1 MDNEKTAKLEGTHL
15 TSAAAFV
22 EGGIQEACEDACSI
36 CLEPYCDTDPS
47 TVTSCK
53 HEYHLQ
59 CILEWAQRSKQCPM
73 CWQFLS
79 LKDPASQE
87 LLEATEQE
95 RTLRMSRPQNAPIF
109 PHISFEDLDLH
120 NVRINSDDPE
130 LEERIMQHLAAA
142 AAMGR
147 ARRFTRRETS
157 HDRSS
162 AQGHPQ
168 ILLFSSRPNV
178 PPLPATTSVSND
190 TAADGGHPP
199 TLTVPSPITPLAV
212 VEEEQMQRSSLPMQ
226 VDSDSHSIGSA
237 SMTVQDV
244 DGRSSSF
251 PHRNV
256 GGQPSMEYHERS
268 GPSEM
273 PSFSESLKS
282 RFTSMSSRCKESF
295 AKATRGFRERL
306 SARNSAVTDHGQEA
320 QQEVS
325 AGIAGVTCMMEC
337 LDINGRNRGGTISI
351 SDDMEGRS
359 VLAPAR
365 QAIDDNRPNTC
376 SGNNS
381 EVNLCTAS
389 PGSSQ
394 VAPQALNDESS
405 SGNDLSSQKAVED
418 HSGGGTV
425 QVVEDHSG
433 GGTGLQGT
441 YAVLSP

>member
-1 MDNEKTAKLEGTHL
+1 MDNEKTPNLAGTHL

-22 EGGIQEACEDACSI
+22 EGGIQEACDDACSI
-36 CLEPYCDTDPS
+36 CLEPFCETDPS

-79 LKDPASQE
+79 LKDPSSQE
-87 LLEATEQE
+87 LLEAVEQE
-95 RTLRMSRPQNAPIF
+95 RTLRMNRPQNAPIF

-130 LEERIMQHLAAA
+130 LEDRIMQHLAAA

-162 AQGHPQ
+162 AQGQPQ
-168 ILLFSSRPNV
+168 ILLFSSHPNV
-178 PPLPATTSVSND
+178 PPLPPTTSVPNY
-190 TAADGGHPP
+190 TAAEGGHSP
-199 TLTVPSPITPLAV
+199 TVTVASPITPLVAV
-212 VEEEQMQRSSLPMQ
+212 DEEQSQRPSLPMQ
-226 VDSDSHSIGSA
+226 VDSDSHSIRSA
-237 SMTVQDV
+237 SMIVQAA

-251 PHRNV
+251 PHRNIA
-256 GGQPSMEYHERS
+256 GQPSMEYHERS

-273 PSFSESLKS
+273 QSFSESLKS
-282 RFTSMSSRCKESF
+282 RFTSMSFRCKESW

-306 SARNSAVTDHGQEA
+306 SARNSSVSDHGQES
-320 QQEVS
+320 QQEVN
-325 AGIAGVTCMMEC
+325 AGIAGATHMMEH
-337 LDINGRNRGGTISI
+337 LDPNGRNRGGVISV
-351 SDDMEGRS
+351 SVDVEGSS

-365 QAIDDNRPNTC
+365 QPIDDNLPNMC

-381 EVNLCTAS
+381 GVNLCTAN

-394 VAPQALNDESS
+394 VVPQPLNDESS
-405 SGNDLSSQKAVED
+405 SGNDLSSQKGVED
-418 HSGGGTV
+418 
-425 QVVEDHSG
+425 DSG

-441 YAVLSP
+441 HSALSP

>member
-36 CLEPYCDTDPS
+36 CLEPFCDTDPS

-73 CWQFLS
+73 CWQLLS

-147 ARRFTRRETS
+147 ARRFTRRETP

-178 PPLPATTSVSND
+178 SPLPATTSVPND
-190 TAADGGHPP
+190 TAAEGGHPP

-237 SMTVQDV
+237 SMTAQDV

-273 PSFSESLKS
+273 QSFSESLKS
-282 RFTSMSSRCKESF
+282 RFTSMSSRCRESF
-295 AKATRGFRERL
+295 AKATRGFRERM
-306 SARNSAVTDHGQEA
+306 SARNSTVTDHGQEA

-337 LDINGRNRGGTISI
+337 LDTNGRNRGGIMSI
-351 SDDMEGRS
+351 SDDTEGRS
-359 VLAPAR
+359 VFAPAR
-365 QAIDDNRPNTC
+365 QAIDDNHPNMC

-381 EVNLCTAS
+381 GVNLCTAS

-394 VAPQALNDESS
+394 VAPQALNGESS
-405 SGNDLSSQKAVED
+405 SGNDLSSQK
-418 HSGGGTV
+418 
-425 QVVEDHSG
+425 VVEDHSG

-441 YAVLSP
+441 NAVLSP

>member
-1 MDNEKTAKLEGTHL
+1 
-15 TSAAAFV
+15 
-22 EGGIQEACEDACSI
+22 
-36 CLEPYCDTDPS
+36 
-47 TVTSCK
+47 
-53 HEYHLQ
+53 
-59 CILEWAQRSKQCPM
+59 M
-73 CWQFLS
+73 CWQLLS

-178 PPLPATTSVSND
+178 PPLPATTSVPND
-190 TAADGGHPP
+190 TAAEGGHPP

-237 SMTVQDV
+237 SMTAQDV

-282 RFTSMSSRCKESF
+282 RFTSMSSRCRESF
-295 AKATRGFRERL
+295 AKATRGFRERM
-306 SARNSAVTDHGQEA
+306 SARNS

-325 AGIAGVTCMMEC
+325 AGIAGVTRMMEC
-337 LDINGRNRGGTISI
+337 LDTNGRNRGGIMSI

-365 QAIDDNRPNTC
+365 QAIDDNHPNMC

-381 EVNLCTAS
+381 GVNLCTAS

-394 VAPQALNDESS
+394 VAPQALNGESS
-405 SGNDLSSQKAVED
+405 SGNDLSSQK
-418 HSGGGTV
+418 
-425 QVVEDHSG
+425 VVEDHSG
-433 GGTGLQGT
+433 GGTGLQDT
-441 YAVLSP
+441 NAVLSP

>member
-1 MDNEKTAKLEGTHL
+1 MDDEKTSILAGTHL

-22 EGGIQEACEDACSI
+22 EGGIQEACDDACSI
-36 CLEPYCDTDPS
+36 CLEPFCETDPS

-79 LKDPASQE
+79 LKDPSSQE
-87 LLEATEQE
+87 LLEAMEQE
-95 RTLRMSRPQNAPIF
+95 RTLRMNRPQNAPIF

-168 ILLFSSRPNV
+168 ILLFSSHPSV
-178 PPLPATTSVSND
+178 PPLPATTSEGEHSATVTVS
-190 TAADGGHPP
+190 
-199 TLTVPSPITPLAV
+199 SPITPLAA
-212 VEEEQMQRSSLPMQ
+212 VEEEQLQRPSPPMQ
-226 VDSDSHSIGSA
+226 VDTDSHSVGSA
-237 SMTVQDV
+237 SMTAQAL
-244 DGRSSSF
+244 DGRSSSL
-251 PHRNV
+251 PNRNNA
-256 GGQPSMEYHERS
+256 GQPSMEYHERS

-273 PSFSESLKS
+273 QSFSESLKS
-282 RFTSMSSRCKESF
+282 RFTSMSFRCKESF

-306 SARNSAVTDHGQEA
+306 SARNSVVTDHDQES
-320 QQEVS
+320 QQETS
-325 AGIAGVTCMMEC
+325 AGIAGVTRMMEHV
-337 LDINGRNRGGTISI
+337 DTNGRNRGGIIPI
-351 SDDMEGRS
+351 SDDIEGRS
-359 VLAPAR
+359 VLAPAT
-365 QAIDDNRPNTC
+365 QPIDDSCPIMC

-381 EVNLCTAS
+381 GVNLCATS

-394 VAPQALNDESS
+394 VVPQPLNDESS
-405 SGNDLSSQKAVED
+405 SGTDLPPRRS
-418 HSGGGTV
+418 
-425 QVVEDHSG
+425 
-433 GGTGLQGT
+433 
-441 YAVLSP
+441 

>member
-1 MDNEKTAKLEGTHL
+1 MDNEKTHL

-36 CLEPYCDTDPS
+36 CLEPFCETDPS

-87 LLEATEQE
+87 LLEAVEQE
-95 RTLRMSRPQNAPIF
+95 RTLRMNRPQNAPIF

-157 HDRSS
+157 HDRAS
-162 AQGHPQ
+162 AQGHSQ
-168 ILLFSSRPNV
+168 ILLFSSHPNV
-178 PPLPATTSVSND
+178 PPLPDHTS
-190 TAADGGHPP
+190 AEGGHSP
-199 TLTVPSPITPLAV
+199 TSTVASPITPLAA
-212 VEEEQMQRSSLPMQ
+212 VEEEQLQRPSPPMQ
-226 VDSDSHSIGSA
+226 VDSDSQSIGSA
-237 SMTVQDV
+237 SMTSQDV

-251 PHRNV
+251 PHRNIA
-256 GGQPSMEYHERS
+256 GQPSMEYHERS
-268 GPSEM
+268 RLSEM
-273 PSFSESLKS
+273 QSFSESLKS

-306 SARNSAVTDHGQEA
+306 SARNSAVTDHAQEA

-325 AGIAGVTCMMEC
+325 DGIAGVTRMMEF
-337 LDINGRNRGGTISI
+337 LDTNGRNRGGIISI
-351 SDDMEGRS
+351 SDDMEGHS

-365 QAIDDNRPNTC
+365 QQIDDDHPNMC

-381 EVNLCTAS
+381 GVNLCTAS
-389 PGSSQ
+389 PGSSE
-394 VAPQALNDESS
+394 VAPQLLNDESS
-405 SGNDLSSQKAVED
+405 SGYDLFSQK
-418 HSGGGTV
+418 
-425 QVVEDHSG
+425 VVEDDSG
-433 GGTGLQGT
+433 AGTGLQGT